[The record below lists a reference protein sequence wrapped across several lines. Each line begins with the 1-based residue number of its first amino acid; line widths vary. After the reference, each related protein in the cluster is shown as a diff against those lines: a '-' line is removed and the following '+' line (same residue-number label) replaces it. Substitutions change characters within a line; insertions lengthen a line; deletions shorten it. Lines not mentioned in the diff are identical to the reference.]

1 MIVKLILDYLEK
13 GVDLTPH
20 QDSTYRKVSEGS
32 NVLDKSYLSL
42 DDVVYGSF
50 EYERL
55 CYGYHPLE
63 GVDSWGEYD

>member
-20 QDSTYRKVSEGS
+20 QSSSPHCKVSEGS

-50 EYERL
+50 E
-55 CYGYHPLE
+55 
-63 GVDSWGEYD
+63 